1 MGGGGTI
8 VDGFRRLF
16 HRRNGS
22 TSNSHQSSVAGEG
35 EEGSPDLEVIEDPD
49 LVGLRA
55 IRVPKRKMPLPVES
69 HRKVSNPA
77 PRSGLASVALLA
89 FVVAFSCSLI
99 RGHGKFLA
107 KIGFL
112 CPPLASILTQFLA
125 KYRVSF
131 RICIRK
137 LCWQSLCLAVFDL
150 NHAYR
155 LIDAIRGGFSPI
167 SHLDE
172 MFNSSTSSVF
182 WFLCS
187 YSSSYVLRHQTSIS
201 YRQLL
206 ASFAL

>member
-1 MGGGGTI
+1 MGSQCRGARRARRMGGGGTI

-112 CPPLASILTQFLA
+112 CPPLASILIQFLA
-125 KYRVSF
+125 KIPCFFPHMHSETVLA
-131 RICIRK
+131 K
-137 LCWQSLCLAVFDL
+137 LVPCCL
-150 NHAYR
+150 
-155 LIDAIRGGFSPI
+155 
-167 SHLDE
+167 
-172 MFNSSTSSVF
+172 
-182 WFLCS
+182 
-187 YSSSYVLRHQTSIS
+187 
-201 YRQLL
+201 
-206 ASFAL
+206 